1 MAAGLVGVLT
11 FTVPPVAPW
20 LVAYGRF
27 APGWV
32 GVSDIIYVGEGVP
45 SSVAVSRDSTGAL
58 KYHASGKVQAS
69 SEPQDMGLQRMLGH
83 LTTLVPANPR
93 SVFVIGYGAGVT
105 ARAVSI
111 DPRVEHITIAEIEP
125 LVPQDASPYF
135 GDFHQRV
142 ADSHKLQVRR
152 DDGRPFIQTTSLQV
166 DDI

>member
-32 GVSDIIYVGEGVP
+32 GVTDIIYVGEGIH

-69 SEPQDMGLQRMLGH
+69 SEPQDMALQRMLGH

-105 ARAVSI
+105 AGAVSI
-111 DPRVEHITIAEIEP
+111 DPRGEHITIAGIEP
-125 LVPQDASPYF
+125 LVPQAASRYF
-135 GDFHQRV
+135 GAFNQRV
-142 ADSHKLQVRR
+142 AGSPEVQGGI
-152 DDGRPFIQTTSLQV
+152 DDGRHFIQTA
-166 DDI
+166 D